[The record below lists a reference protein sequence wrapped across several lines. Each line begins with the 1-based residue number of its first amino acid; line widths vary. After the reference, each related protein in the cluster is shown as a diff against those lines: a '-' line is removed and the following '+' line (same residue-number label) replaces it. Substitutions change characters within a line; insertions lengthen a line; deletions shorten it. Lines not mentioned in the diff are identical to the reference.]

1 MKWVKGEGGR
11 GKGRGIARGIRRG
24 RGIARGIGRRTE
36 IVRSI
41 GRGIE
46 RVIVIGI
53 EIGRGTGI
61 VDRCRAQASNYSG
74 RLLTNLLL
82 LCPFPAL
89 IFPCTAR
96 QSGDEPD

>member
-1 MKWVKGEGGR
+1 MKWVKGEGAR

-24 RGIARGIGRRTE
+24 RRIE
-36 IVRSI
+36 IVRGI

-46 RVIVIGI
+46 RVIVIAI